1 MYGLDAVL
9 VKNVNGKIVVTDEN
23 VMGYQPSSTDA
34 SQDIKVESTK
44 VKNGV
49 LQVKFS
55 RAINTKDNQADIPLD
70 GCKMWQVNT
79 KIIFMYKITNNLTV
93 YYQYQSLLGT
103 YQQTH
108 SDSNWQTSLFE

>member
-9 VKNVNGKIVVTDEN
+9 VKNSNGKISVTDDN
-23 VMGYQPSSTDA
+23 VMGYGPANTDA

-55 RAINTKDNQADIPLD
+55 RAANTKDNQADIPLN
-70 GCKMWQVNT
+70 GCKTWQVNNE
-79 KIIFMYKITNNLTV
+79 F
-93 YYQYQSLLGT
+93 
-103 YQQTH
+103 
-108 SDSNWQTSLFE
+108 